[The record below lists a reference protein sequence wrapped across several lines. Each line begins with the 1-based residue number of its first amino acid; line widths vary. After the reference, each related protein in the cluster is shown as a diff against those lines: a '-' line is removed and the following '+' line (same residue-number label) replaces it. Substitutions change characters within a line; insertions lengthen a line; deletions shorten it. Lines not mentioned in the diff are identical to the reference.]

1 MGVYYGIKPGNCF
14 KRYLPVQCTSQEQV
28 QYYLFQNLQNK
39 SSKLERIALNRLTYK
54 MFVTIIF
61 TVNSFAVVL

>member
-14 KRYLPVQCTSQEQV
+14 KRYALQCTSQEQV